1 MHDSHV
7 LRILRQPV
15 LHIYA
20 DAEEH
25 ADGGRRVP
33 REVVIAHLPSH
44 TANTQ
49 NGVVEYHGVVL
60 LFRQIEQVE
69 VVGILRFQ
77 EGCNHVTV
85 VGLHGH
91 LPRLRIPRESHRYTS
106 IPVEGTTDD
115 ARRDIRAV
123 FRSLHDV
130 VSDIGV
136 RLFCD

>member
-1 MHDSHV
+1 MHNSHV

-20 DAEEH
+20 DTEKH
-25 ADGGRRVP
+25 ADGGRRVS

-44 TANTQ
+44 TTNTQ

-77 EGCNHVTV
+77 EGRNHVTV
-85 VGLHGH
+85 VRLHRH
-91 LPRLRIPRESHRYTS
+91 LSRLRIPWKSHGYTS
-106 IPVEGTTDD
+106 ISAEGTTDD

-123 FRSLHDV
+123 FRSFHDV

>member
-1 MHDSHV
+1 MHNSHV

-20 DAEEH
+20 DTEKH
-25 ADGGRRVP
+25 ADGGRRVS

-44 TANTQ
+44 TTNTQ
-49 NGVVEYHGVVL
+49 NGVVESHGVVL

-77 EGCNHVTV
+77 EGRNHVTV
-85 VGLHGH
+85 VRLHRH
-91 LPRLRIPRESHRYTS
+91 LSRLRIPWESHGYTS
-106 IPVEGTTDD
+106 ISAEGTTDD

-123 FRSLHDV
+123 FRSFHDV

>member
-1 MHDSHV
+1 MHNSHV

-20 DAEEH
+20 DTKKH
-25 ADGGRRVP
+25 ADGGRRVS

-44 TANTQ
+44 TTNTQ

-77 EGCNHVTV
+77 EGRNHVTV
-85 VGLHGH
+85 VRLHRH
-91 LPRLRIPRESHRYTS
+91 LSRLRIPWESHGYTS
-106 IPVEGTTDD
+106 ISAEGTTDD

-123 FRSLHDV
+123 FRSFHDV